1 MSTFDFGSAKKI
13 VVTGGAGFLGQRV
26 VHELVARGA
35 RREAILIPRSKSDD
49 LREAATC
56 LKVTEGAD
64 LVMHLAAK
72 VGGIGFNQ
80 RHSGELFYDNAAM
93 GIHMVE
99 ACRINGV
106 KKLVVAGTICAY
118 PRYTPVPFRE
128 EDLWN
133 GYPEETNAPYG
144 VAKKAILVMLDAY
157 RQQYGLNGLFLL
169 PVNLY
174 GPNDNFDPESSHVI
188 PALIRKFTEARDKSL
203 PAVTLWGDGSPTREF
218 LYVDDAAR
226 GLVLGAERYD
236 SSEPVNLGSAEE
248 FSIRDLAEVIR
259 KKTRFNGRIEWDA
272 TRPNGQEKR
281 KLDVSR
287 ARERF
292 GFTSQVGFSEGLDR
306 TIDWWEK
313 NKLRLS

>member
-1 MSTFDFGSAKKI
+1 MSNFDFSSAKKI

-26 VHELVARGA
+26 VAELKARGA
-35 RREAILIPRSKSDD
+35 KESAIVIPRSKTHD
-49 LREAATC
+49 LRIAETC
-56 LKVTEGAD
+56 LKLTEGAD

-72 VGGIGFNQ
+72 VGGIGFNKAFP
-80 RHSGELFYDNAAM
+80 GELFYDNATM
-93 GIHMVE
+93 GIHIIE
-99 ACRINGV
+99 ACRRNKV

-118 PRYTPVPFRE
+118 PRHTPVPFRE

-144 VAKKAILVMLDAY
+144 VAKKALLVMLQSY
-157 RQQYGLNGLFLL
+157 REQYGLNGLFLL

-174 GPNDNFDPESSHVI
+174 GPNDNFDLESSHVI
-188 PALIRKFTEARDKSL
+188 PALIRKFVSARDQKL
-203 PAVTLWGDGSPTREF
+203 PSVTLWGDGSPTREF

-226 GLVLGAERYD
+226 GLVMGAD
-236 SSEPVNLGSAEE
+236 SFNSSDPVNLGSSEE
-248 FSIRDLAEVIR
+248 ISIRDLAEVIR
-259 KKTRFNGRIEWDA
+259 KKTGFAGKIEWD
-272 TRPNGQEKR
+272 TSRPNGQERR

-306 TIDWWEK
+306 TIEWWEK
-313 NKLRLS
+313 NKK